1 MAVKAAPVAPPPPPC
16 AQFGGFYVGGNLGY
30 GYYDYRYQDRGNL
43 VQTIDDDLPT
53 SAQLNNG
60 NWNGG
65 VQAGYNWQSRCTV
78 FGFEADWSATNMRGR
93 GDFFDGDAGTQDS
106 FTLESRMKW
115 FGTARVRTGIVVD
128 NVMLYA
134 TGGLVYANFNRNLT
148 VFEDAPATSAAFAS
162 SRTRWGW
169 TAGLGTEWSFA
180 PN

>member
-1 MAVKAAPVAPPPPPC
+1 MAVKARPVAPLPPPC

-30 GYYDYRYQDRGNL
+30 GYYDYRYHDRGNL
-43 VQTIDDDLPT
+43 VQTIDSDLTT

-78 FGFEADWSATNMRGR
+78 FGFEADWSATNMRAR
-93 GDFFDGDAGTQDS
+93 GDFFDGDGGTQDS

-128 NVMLYA
+128 NVLLYA
-134 TGGLVYANFNRNLT
+134 TGGLAYANFNRNLT
-148 VFEDAPATSAAFAS
+148 VFEGKRSSAAPLIA
-162 SRTRWGW
+162 
-169 TAGLGTEWSFA
+169 A
-180 PN
+180 